1 MEHPDIKE
9 RNQFDLDHGVNTA
22 SGLARLAYRPIAN
35 LQQGHAYQPSWT
47 STVHRSFQETRK
59 FLGKKFTEYSFV
71 DVGCGKGKV
80 NIIWQQELIKN
91 GIQQRNVGVDY
102 YEPLV
107 TIARNNFKTVFGNP
121 GEFYVGDA
129 ATHDFRF
136 YGEKLIIYMFNPFST
151 MVMLPFLRN
160 LKMWPTLLVY
170 NVPSCHQIVTTN
182 KFKVINDLTGPNQNQ
197 NITIYS
203 NHH

>member
-9 RNQFDLDHGVNTA
+9 RNQFDLDYGVNTA
-22 SGLARLAYRPIAN
+22 GGLARLAYRPIPN

-47 STVHRSFQETRK
+47 SSVERSFQAVNEI
-59 FLGKKFTEYSFV
+59 LGKKFKEYSFV

-80 NIIWQQELIKN
+80 NIIWQQNLDRL
-91 GIQQRNVGVDY
+91 GIEQRNVGVDY

-107 TIARNNFKTVFGNP
+107 TIARNNFKTVFNREGD
-121 GEFYVGDA
+121 FRVGDA

-136 YGEKLIIYMFNPFST
+136 YGEKLILYMFNPFST
-151 MVMLPFLRN
+151 MIMLPFLRN
-160 LKMWPTLLVY
+160 LKTWPTIIVY
-170 NVPSCHQIVTTN
+170 NVPSCHQIVSTN
-182 KFKVINDLTGPNQNQ
+182 KFKVLRELKGDNQNQ
-197 NITIYS
+197 YVTIYS